1 MIATVTQ
8 SSTELN
14 EAGTVTFTVTTT
26 GLSNGTQLYFST
38 DDEVDGT
45 IKEEDFTDNTLTGI
59 CTITNNTGSVV
70 RTVSRDRTTEG
81 TERFLIQIRETSST
95 GSIVGV
101 STLIRI
107 NDTSIAPGQ
116 NATGK
121 IFGPIQV
128 NIDNGVVTSKSDWY
142 SICNL
147 SNLPEGSKVAIFID
161 DSNATKASYDAL
173 VAKLNERNITVIT
186 VTDTNED
193 WITPFIGA
201 LN

>member
-1 MIATVTQ
+1 MIATVTE

-26 GLSNGTQLYFST
+26 GLSNGTQLFFST
-38 DDEVDGT
+38 DDEIDGT

-59 CTITNNTGSVV
+59 CTITNNTGSIS

-81 TERFLIQIRETSST
+81 TERFLIQIRETSVS

-116 NATGK
+116 NANGN
-121 IFGPIQV
+121 IFGPVQV
-128 NIDNGVVTSKSDWY
+128 NKDNGDTTNTSDWY
-142 SICNL
+142 SICNID
-147 SNLPEGSKVAIFID
+147 NLPEGSKIAVFID
-161 DSNATKASYDAL
+161 DLNSTQASYDAF
-173 VAKLNERNITVIT
+173 VTKLNKKNITVIT

>member
-1 MIATVTQ
+1 MYKRQ
-8 SSTELN
+8 
-14 EAGTVTFTVTTT
+14 
-26 GLSNGTQLYFST
+26 
-38 DDEVDGT
+38 
-45 IKEEDFTDNTLTGI
+45 IKEEDFTDNALTGI
-59 CTITNNTGSVV
+59 CTITNNTGSVI

-95 GSIVGV
+95 GNIVGV

-116 NATGK
+116 NSTGK

-147 SNLPEGSKVAIFID
+147 SNLPEGSKIAIFID

-173 VAKLNERNITVIT
+173 ETKLNERNITVIT